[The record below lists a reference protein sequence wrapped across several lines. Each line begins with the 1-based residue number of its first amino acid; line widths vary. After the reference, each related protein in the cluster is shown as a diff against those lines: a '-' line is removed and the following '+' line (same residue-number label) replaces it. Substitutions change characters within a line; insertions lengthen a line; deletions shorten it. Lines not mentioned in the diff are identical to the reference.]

1 MINNIYKSILKDRI
15 FNFINFKQ
23 EQGYK
28 YIIESYVIKD
38 FDKFLLKINYNKGI
52 LSREIVDRYTISLKN
67 EGGSLKKNRFSLLK
81 EFSIYLKMFEAES
94 YQINKNIFK
103 VPAIKKSYIFS
114 EKEIVLLLKSFQYS
128 KRNNDLKSITN
139 YTILGLLAFT
149 GLRIQECLNLNIEQ
163 WDSKKQLLFIKNGK
177 FGKDRLIPIDKSVN
191 DKLKSFNRVRQKYK
205 SIDKDEPLFIN
216 NKMKRVNYATFRIF
230 FNKKLK
236 EKCINNYGANSRKP
250 TIHSLRH
257 SFAVKILLNWVK
269 AGNDTNYILPYLST
283 YMGHISLESTQIY
296 LQSIK
301 ELNEIEYKKF
311 YQIFKKNV

>member
-1 MINNIYKSILKDRI
+1 MFRMEGSQMINNIYKSILKDRI

-149 GLRIQECLNLNIEQ
+149 GLRIQECLNLNRASTKRYCPNFQ
-163 WDSKKQLLFIKNGK
+163 FLN
-177 FGKDRLIPIDKSVN
+177 
-191 DKLKSFNRVRQKYK
+191 
-205 SIDKDEPLFIN
+205 
-216 NKMKRVNYATFRIF
+216 MKIRF
-230 FNKKLK
+230 
-236 EKCINNYGANSRKP
+236 KC
-250 TIHSLRH
+250 
-257 SFAVKILLNWVK
+257 
-269 AGNDTNYILPYLST
+269 
-283 YMGHISLESTQIY
+283 
-296 LQSIK
+296 
-301 ELNEIEYKKF
+301 
-311 YQIFKKNV
+311 